1 MSQKNFPK
9 EQKKTEEQVSNQT
22 HFFFLKFK
30 YNFHPI
36 DRNKQSLKR
45 AKWVPRGGP
54 PGPAKSG
61 AHHHS
66 PPRVRPPT
74 NAPEPPH
81 PVIPLVPA
89 TPISPRKKKK
99 KFSEINKIKTA
110 ARGRERARARRYCGN
125 ATPGVPGGG
134 GEARRP
140 GGGRRDGGQR
150 GVLRAVPAPPPPPHP
165 QPHRRGRRPRR
176 RLPRAPLRRNRHR
189 RRLRSRSPLSF
200 PSKKSTIF

>member
-1 MSQKNFPK
+1 MLRSPLLFVAPKNLIYIYVLRKRDKKYAYTMSQKNFPK
-9 EQKKTEEQVSNQT
+9 EQKKLKSRCQT
-22 HFFFLKFK
+22 KHIFFKFK

-99 KFSEINKIKTA
+99 EILRNK
-110 ARGRERARARRYCGN
+110 
-125 ATPGVPGGG
+125 
-134 GEARRP
+134 
-140 GGGRRDGGQR
+140 
-150 GVLRAVPAPPPPPHP
+150 
-165 QPHRRGRRPRR
+165 
-176 RLPRAPLRRNRHR
+176 
-189 RRLRSRSPLSF
+189 
-200 PSKKSTIF
+200 